1 MIVTYK
7 IEISIFAKECKIY
20 VYIIKKSKFYELFF
34 FSIIKQITIIKKII
48 HTINFHMQLYILNC
62 SLSLKKFVI
71 TQNCVG
77 VCFF

>member
-34 FSIIKQITIIKKII
+34 FP
-48 HTINFHMQLYILNC
+48 
-62 SLSLKKFVI
+62 
-71 TQNCVG
+71 
-77 VCFF
+77 